1 MGFSS
6 RRPILPAPTDSLLG
20 SADEAGHGTDLG
32 TDLSRRSEKTSE
44 TIPDDGSPI
53 TITPAPKRTI
63 GKLAKSGQQS
73 QTSLL
78 IEYFEGGKTSDS
90 GQRRP
95 SLRVRYTPSHSRKN
109 RDKGERHILVT
120 ESPTARR
127 PSFSHRISLGGNETL
142 APNVIEGSISSLDT
156 GDDFRPTVPVEIE
169 VLQAEDSDRSVLS
182 PPPETRSIVPE
193 SDISS
198 MPAESSLGPNP
209 PINMSPA
216 SQSVSITRGM
226 SSEGASLKP
235 PVIPAERNLSNERI
249 TQKVIEKL
257 SNKPRVSS
265 SGKRQHSS
273 HSGSRSSASR
283 EAESIHTEPRIR
295 VTKNVDDDSM
305 HSITGSSIV
314 SGSQVSA
321 DLRATDQ
328 RSARSG
334 TSNVSV
340 TNNPKLL
347 QTVEDAIRRLI
358 LPELN
363 ELRRDQKHSHRSRH
377 DKYSNPSDLSSST
390 LSREDRTRR
399 RSSGS
404 KSKRRVSR
412 ESESGVPSDS
422 SRRHRRHKTVDYDSP
437 SEHSYAPS
445 ESVDS
450 LGDEKKSRRHSKSRR
465 ARDVAAGAVGAAA
478 LTAAALKSH
487 DSGSS
492 LEYSEHRR
500 RRRSKSRS
508 SRSAS
513 YTEKEDAFQ
522 KHQVPPMPFVS
533 EIGTDLTRSS
543 LKSSNDGRAETPT
556 RHEVREVIR
565 GSPFDLSSP
574 ASQAT
579 PTSNALDLK
588 RGLGTH
594 HGNFSEHDLSA
605 HDLSSKKEVFD
616 EGTFDKSPEPE
627 ELDFATHG
635 FAALTDPERARQY
648 ERNLHQQHPIRR
660 GLSPIQSVASYA
672 TTEPNRNSLMQ
683 PRSSD
688 SLHSPGKHPHMDDQV
703 SVSSLS
709 SAPSTDLAR
718 SRRPHGMSLES
729 RSEIMAQHV
738 RSLESTPRQ
747 VDQHAFGDQDLED
760 DDYHDSPYIDKV
772 TAGQQ
777 VVARGIGATA
787 QYVDEPSGIE
797 SAVAS
802 LVEPSLLSA
811 DYTYSPRHSQA
822 DSPGAREI
830 ASPSLS
836 HHDYASR
843 HSSSPL
849 KRQLSNHS
857 ENAHGIAPVPA
868 TLMSSPPQSPARS
881 LEHLEQASAK
891 SAQPAPLATSNV
903 PSGPVERSPES
914 DITTNPSIIRGPIGG
929 LTQGNTEHWP
939 YDPTPPHSRANLV
952 LPPVSR
958 DIGSAGADLIPEALS
973 INRDHDMDTKRD
985 LYVQPQP
992 LSTPLGAKDE
1002 GYETGANVPS
1012 PGLYSQGR
1020 GVRDDSFTPELPID
1034 NAPVA
1039 DDPFTTQRDQ
1049 YASGLSH
1056 GMSPMYDSA
1065 TGRGRDNIQSKDIV
1079 ALMDHL
1085 TMRDAQ
1091 RNARD
1096 TEILVTLVRSAA
1108 EMRNSFEDMKKFIA
1122 EQDDLIMD
1130 TADKQHEKTQKVIG
1144 GPRPQP
1150 AAAPRPTMSATS
1162 EEDMPLKRR
1171 NVFQRALRGL
1181 GAKNSQE
1188 LQNIEAM
1195 LMRLLDEVE
1204 ALRASQPPPVAR
1216 DQPRSTSLTSA
1227 DNARAPTD
1235 TGYEPEGQAGTSSTG
1250 DRSGFFSNNSSR
1262 QADYRNY
1269 NIHRDSGNR
1278 VSTVMEGDEEY
1289 DDYGNHLGGSAAGNA
1304 QVVSHTPLDTPPR
1317 NDGLR
1322 QARGGSVPLNTPPRT
1337 QDQHTGSLS
1346 HENTPHLSAG
1356 DASGR
1361 KHKSFAS
1368 SFIPKMVSRWS
1379 KTTASSA
1386 DNFRASQQRV
1396 RPYSEHSRS
1405 GSNLGEYDFEH
1416 DPQGHDRIRSNTSFQ
1431 RDQYDDAENRPPSP
1445 LVPSQLTDNPKY
1457 QAHRNS
1463 INLQHPQ
1470 PRQGP
1475 TGRFQSRLESE
1486 AQHYTNEQTSPTSQ
1500 TSSQWETHSGLQP
1513 NHHTTIAYGGH
1524 LSPISDSPY
1533 SAEPGQ
1539 LRDDRSIRS
1548 GSSHGPP
1555 RPPKVPNDEPLV
1567 PQRPPKIMMS
1577 PTSSNRQQTY
1587 VDHVAAARAGSPA
1600 FDKSPVAALRSPQS
1614 QARKP
1619 SGPRPLAGSGGS
1631 KGDLN
1636 AVKRTRF
1643 RGSPNQIDSE
1653 DEATTAY

>member
-6 RRPILPAPTDSLLG
+6 RRPILPAPTDSLLE
-20 SADEAGHGTDLG
+20 SADDTGHGTDLG

-44 TIPDDGSPI
+44 IIPDDGSPI
-53 TITPAPKRTI
+53 TITPAPKRNI
-63 GKLAKSGQQS
+63 GKLTKSGQQS

-78 IEYFEGGKTSDS
+78 IELFEGGKASDS

-109 RDKGERHILVT
+109 RDKSDRHILVT

-156 GDDFRPTVPVEIE
+156 GDDFRPAVPVDIE
-169 VLQAEDSDRSVLS
+169 VLQNEDSDRSVLS
-182 PPPETRSIVPE
+182 SLPETRYIIPE

-209 PINMSPA
+209 PINMSPS

-226 SSEGASLKP
+226 SAEGASLKP

-265 SGKRQHSS
+265 NGKRHHSS
-273 HSGSRSSASR
+273 HSGSRSSATR
-283 EAESIHTEPRIR
+283 EPESMHAEPRIR

-305 HSITGSSIV
+305 QSMTGSSIV
-314 SGSQVSA
+314 SGSQMSA
-321 DLRATDQ
+321 DPRATDQ

-347 QTVEDAIRRLI
+347 HAVEDAIRRLI

-377 DKYSNPSDLSSST
+377 DKYSNPDVSSST

-399 RSSGS
+399 RSSGG

-412 ESESGVPSDS
+412 EAEGGMPSDS

-437 SEHSYAPS
+437 SEQSYEPS

-450 LGDEKKSRRHSKSRR
+450 LGDEKRSRRHSKGRR
-465 ARDVAAGAVGAAA
+465 ARDVAAGSVGGAA

-487 DSGSS
+487 DSASS
-492 LEYSEHRR
+492 LDYSEHRR

-556 RHEVREVIR
+556 RREVREVIR
-565 GSPFDLSSP
+565 GSPLELSSP
-574 ASQAT
+574 ASQTT
-579 PTSNALDLK
+579 PTANALDLK

-594 HGNFSEHDLSA
+594 HGNFSEHDLST
-605 HDLSSKKEVFD
+605 HDLSSKKEMFD
-616 EGTFDKSPEPE
+616 EDTFDKPHEPE

-683 PRSSD
+683 AHSSE
-688 SLHSPGKHPHMDDQV
+688 SLHSPGKHPEMDDQV

-718 SRRPHGMSLES
+718 SRRPQGMSLES
-729 RSEIMAQHV
+729 RSEVMAQHV
-738 RSLESTPRQ
+738 SSLESTPRQ
-747 VDQHAFGDQDLED
+747 MDPHAAFGEHHED
-760 DDYHDSPYIDKV
+760 DSYRDSPYIDKV

-777 VVARGIGATA
+777 VVAKGIGATA
-787 QYVDEPSGIE
+787 QYVDEPSGVE

-811 DYTYSPRHSQA
+811 DYTYSPRHSQT
-822 DSPGAREI
+822 DSLGAHEM
-830 ASPSLS
+830 ASPLLS
-836 HHDYASR
+836 HNDYMSR
-843 HSSSPL
+843 HSGSPL

-857 ENAHGIAPVPA
+857 ESLHGLAPGAAAVM
-868 TLMSSPPQSPARS
+868 TSPPQSPARS

-891 SAQPAPLATSNV
+891 SAHPAPLATSNV
-903 PSGPVERSPES
+903 PSGQVERSPES

-958 DIGSAGADLIPEALS
+958 DIGSAGADLIPEPLS
-973 INRDHDMDTKRD
+973 TNRDHDFDPKRD
-985 LYVQPQP
+985 LYLQPQP
-992 LSTPLGAKDE
+992 LSTPPGAKDE

-1020 GVRDDSFTPELPID
+1020 GVQDDTFTPDIPLDHSPI
-1034 NAPVA
+1034 A
-1039 DDPFTTQRDQ
+1039 DDPFTAQRDQ
-1049 YASGLSH
+1049 YVSGLSH

-1130 TADKQHEKTQKVIG
+1130 TADRQHERTQKIIG

-1150 AAAPRPTMSATS
+1150 IAAPRPTMSATS
-1162 EEDMPLKRR
+1162 EEDMPSKRR

-1181 GAKNSQE
+1181 GAKNSLE

-1204 ALRASQPPPVAR
+1204 ALRASQPRAVAR

-1227 DNARAPTD
+1227 ENTRAPTD

-1250 DRSGFFSNNSSR
+1250 DRSGYFSNNSSR
-1262 QADYRNY
+1262 QADYRNH
-1269 NIHRDSGNR
+1269 NMRRDSGNR

-1289 DDYGNHLGGSAAGNA
+1289 DDYGNHLGAAGGNA
-1304 QVVSHTPLDTPPR
+1304 QVVSHTPLGTPPR
-1317 NDGLR
+1317 NDGIR

-1337 QDQHTGSLS
+1337 LAQNTGSLS
-1346 HENTPHLSAG
+1346 NENTPHLSAG

-1379 KTTASSA
+1379 KTTSSSA
-1386 DNFRASQQRV
+1386 DNFRSSQQRV

-1405 GSNLGEYDFEH
+1405 GSNLGEYEYEH
-1416 DPQGHDRIRSNTSFQ
+1416 DPQGEDRIRSNTSFN
-1431 RDQYDDAENRPPSP
+1431 RDQYEDVENRPPSP
-1445 LVPSQLTDNPKY
+1445 LVPSQLSDNPKY

-1486 AQHYTNEQTSPTSQ
+1486 AQHYNNEQISPTSQ
-1500 TSSQWETHSGLQP
+1500 TSSQWETHLGLHP
-1513 NHHTTIAYGGH
+1513 THAATISYGGH

-1539 LRDDRSIRS
+1539 IHDSRSIQS
-1548 GSSHGPP
+1548 GSSQGPP
-1555 RPPKVPNDEPLV
+1555 RPPKIPNDEPLV

-1577 PTSSNRQQTY
+1577 PTPSNRQPTY

-1619 SGPRPLAGSGGS
+1619 SGPRPLGGSGGS

-1636 AVKRTRF
+1636 AIKRARF

-1653 DEATTAY
+1653 DEATAAH

>member
-6 RRPILPAPTDSLLG
+6 RRPILPAPTDSLLE
-20 SADEAGHGTDLG
+20 SADETGLGTDLG

-78 IEYFEGGKTSDS
+78 IELFEGGKTSDS

-95 SLRVRYTPSHSRKN
+95 SLRVRYTPSHTRKN

-156 GDDFRPTVPVEIE
+156 ADDFRPTVPIEVE
-169 VLQAEDSDRSVLS
+169 VLQDEDSDRSVLS
-182 PPPETRSIVPE
+182 PPPETRSIIPE

-198 MPAESSLGPNP
+198 MPAESSLGTNP
-209 PINMSPA
+209 PLNMSL
-216 SQSVSITRGM
+216 SSNSVSITRGM
-226 SSEGASLKP
+226 SSQGASLKP
-235 PVIPAERNLSNERI
+235 PVISTERNLSNERI

-273 HSGSRSSASR
+273 HSGSRSSVSR
-283 EAESIHTEPRIR
+283 EAESLRTEPRIR

-305 HSITGSSIV
+305 HSITGSSGI
-314 SGSQVSA
+314 SGSQLSG
-321 DLRATDQ
+321 DPRATDQ

-377 DKYSNPSDLSSST
+377 DKYSNPSDVSSST
-390 LSREDRTRR
+390 VSREDRR

-412 ESESGVPSDS
+412 ESESGLPSDS

-450 LGDEKKSRRHSKSRR
+450 LGDEKKSRRHSKSRH
-465 ARDVAAGAVGAAA
+465 ARDAAAGAVGAAA

-513 YTEKEDAFQ
+513 YTEKDDVFQ

-556 RHEVREVIR
+556 RREVREVIR
-565 GSPFDLSSP
+565 GSPFELSSP

-579 PTSNALDLK
+579 PTSNAVDLK

-594 HGNFSEHDLSA
+594 HGNFSEHDLST
-605 HDLSSKKEVFD
+605 HDLSKKEVFD
-616 EGTFDKSPEPE
+616 EGNFDKSSEAD

-672 TTEPNRNSLMQ
+672 TTEPNRNSMMQ

-688 SLHSPGKHPHMDDQV
+688 SLHSPGKHMRADDQV

-729 RSEIMAQHV
+729 RSEVMAQHV
-738 RSLESTPRQ
+738 KSRESTPRR
-747 VDQHAFGDQDLED
+747 VNEDTFGEHALED
-760 DDYHDSPYIDKV
+760 DGYHDSPYIDKV
-772 TAGQQ
+772 TAGQE
-777 VVARGIGATA
+777 VVAQDIGSTA
-787 QYVDEPSGIE
+787 EYVEEPSGIE

-811 DYTYSPRHSQA
+811 EHTYSPRHSQA
-822 DSPGAREI
+822 DSLSARRVM
-830 ASPSLS
+830 SPQLS
-836 HHDYASR
+836 HHDYVST
-843 HSSSPL
+843 HSGSPL
-849 KRQLSNHS
+849 KRQLSDHS
-857 ENAHGIAPVPA
+857 ASTHDFAPGP
-868 TLMSSPPQSPARS
+868 TTMMSSPPQSPAQS
-881 LEHLEQASAK
+881 LEHYEQASTK

-929 LTQGNTEHWP
+929 LAQGNTEHWP

-958 DIGSAGADLIPEALS
+958 DIGSAGTDLIPEALS
-973 INRDHDMDTKRD
+973 INRDHDLEPKRD
-985 LYVQPQP
+985 LYIQPQP
-992 LSTPLGAKDE
+992 LSTPIGAKDE

-1020 GVRDDSFTPELPID
+1020 GVRDSFTPE
-1034 NAPVA
+1034 APVDNVPIA

-1130 TADKQHEKTQKVIG
+1130 TADKQHERTQKVIG

-1150 AAAPRPTMSATS
+1150 TAPSRPTMSATS
-1162 EEDMPLKRR
+1162 EEDTPMKRR

-1204 ALRASQPPPVAR
+1204 ALRVSQPTTVTR
-1216 DQPRSTSLTSA
+1216 EQPRSTSLASA

-1250 DRSGFFSNNSSR
+1250 DRSGYFSNNSSR

-1289 DDYGNHLGGSAAGNA
+1289 DDYANNAGSATAGNA
-1304 QVVSHTPLDTPPR
+1304 QVVSHTPLNTPPR
-1317 NDGLR
+1317 HDGIR
-1322 QARGGSVPLNTPPRT
+1322 QTRGGSVPLNTPPRT
-1337 QDQHTGSLS
+1337 QDQNTGSLS

-1379 KTTASSA
+1379 KTTSSSA

-1416 DPQGHDRIRSNTSFQ
+1416 DPQGDDRIRSNTSFL
-1431 RDQYDDAENRPPSP
+1431 RDQYDDIENRPPSP

-1463 INLQHPQ
+1463 LNLQHPQ

-1486 AQHYTNEQTSPTSQ
+1486 AQYYNNEQISPTSQ
-1500 TSSQWETHSGLQP
+1500 TSSQWETHSGLHP
-1513 NHHTTIAYGGH
+1513 NHHTTITYGGH

-1539 LRDDRSIRS
+1539 MHDNRSIRS

-1555 RPPKVPNDEPLV
+1555 RPPKIPNDEPLV
-1567 PQRPPKIMMS
+1567 PQRPAKMMTMS
-1577 PTSSNRQQTY
+1577 PTSSNRQPTY

-1614 QARKP
+1614 QTRKP
-1619 SGPRPLAGSGGS
+1619 SGPRPLAGSSGS
-1631 KGDLN
+1631 KGELS

-1653 DEATTAY
+1653 DEATAAY

>member
-6 RRPILPAPTDSLLG
+6 RRPILPAPTESLVDG
-20 SADEAGHGTDLG
+20 SADEASPATDLDFG
-32 TDLSRRSEKTSE
+32 TDLSRQTEKTSQ

-53 TITPAPKRTI
+53 TITTAPKRKS
-63 GKLAKSGQQS
+63 GKLTKSSQQS

-78 IEYFEGGKTSDS
+78 IEYFEGGKTSES

-95 SLRVRYTPSHSRKN
+95 SLRVRYTPSHSKKN
-109 RDKGERHILVT
+109 KEKGEGHILVT

-127 PSFSHRISLGGNETL
+127 PSLSHHISLGGNETL
-142 APNVIEGSISSLDT
+142 APNVIDGSISSLESA
-156 GDDFRPTVPVEIE
+156 DDFRPSIPLEVE
-169 VLQAEDSDRSVLS
+169 VLQPDDSDISVLS
-182 PPPETRSIVPE
+182 PPPENRSIIPD

-198 MPAESSLGPNP
+198 MPAESSLGPNLP
-209 PINMSPA
+209 VNMSRSA
-216 SQSVSITRGM
+216 QSVSIGRGV
-226 SSEGASLKP
+226 SAEGASLKP
-235 PVIPAERNLSNERI
+235 PVISTERNLSNERI

-265 SGKRQHSS
+265 SGKRHHSSQSGS
-273 HSGSRSSASR
+273 HSGSRSAVSR
-283 EAESIHTEPRIR
+283 EAEYTATEPRIR
-295 VTKNVDDDSM
+295 VTKTLDEDSIP
-305 HSITGSSIV
+305 SVTGSSV
-314 SGSQVSA
+314 LSGSHLSA
-321 DLRATDQ
+321 EPRGADQ
-328 RSARSG
+328 RSVRSG
-334 TSNVSV
+334 ASNVSI

-363 ELRRDQKHSHRSRH
+363 ELRRDQKQSHRSRH
-377 DKYSNPSDLSSST
+377 EKYSNPSDISSSSV
-390 LSREDRTRR
+390 SREERSHRK
-399 RSSGS
+399 SSGS
-404 KSKRRVSR
+404 KSRRRVSR
-412 ESESGVPSDS
+412 EAESGVPSE
-422 SRRHRRHKTVDYDSP
+422 SRRHRRHKTADYDSP
-437 SEHSYAPS
+437 SEQSYEPS
-445 ESVDS
+445 ESHDS
-450 LGDEKKSRRHSKSRR
+450 IREEKRSQKHKSRRT
-465 ARDVAAGAVGAAA
+465 RDVAAGALGGAA

-492 LEYSEHRR
+492 LESSEHRR

-513 YTEKEDAFQ
+513 IAEKDDVFQ

-556 RHEVREVIR
+556 RREVRQVIR
-565 GSPFDLSSP
+565 GSPLELSSP
-574 ASQAT
+574 TSQTT
-579 PTSNALDLK
+579 PTGNGFDLK

-605 HDLSSKKEVFD
+605 PDLSSRRDTLD
-616 EGTFDKSPEPE
+616 ESTLEKPSESE

-672 TTEPNRNSLMQ
+672 TTEPNRNSVLQ
-683 PRSSD
+683 PRSFE
-688 SLHSPGKHPHMDDQV
+688 SLHSPEKQPRLQDQI

-718 SRRPHGMSLES
+718 SRRPQGMSLES
-729 RSEIMAQHV
+729 RSEIMNQHAK
-738 RSLESTPRQ
+738 SLESSRRGMDPDP
-747 VDQHAFGDQDLED
+747 VFDEQHLENES
-760 DDYHDSPYIDKV
+760 YRESPYIDKV
-772 TAGQQ
+772 TAGQH
-777 VVARGIGATA
+777 VVARGVGATA
-787 QYVDEPSGIE
+787 EYVNPPTGVE

-802 LVEPSLLSA
+802 LVESSIMSG
-811 DYTYSPRHSQA
+811 DQTYSPRHSQTN
-822 DSPGAREI
+822 SVGARDVS
-830 ASPSLS
+830 SPQFS
-836 HHDYASR
+836 HHDYSSR
-843 HSSSPL
+843 HSGSPLKQQMSYHSGSLHEHDNPLGAAAIVSSPL
-849 KRQLSNHS
+849 
-857 ENAHGIAPVPA
+857 
-868 TLMSSPPQSPARS
+868 QSPARS
-881 LEHLEQASAK
+881 IEQFEQQAPASG
-891 SAQPAPLATSNV
+891 QPSPLATKNV
-903 PSGPVERSPES
+903 PSGQAERSPES

-929 LTQGNTEHWP
+929 MAQGNTDHWP
-939 YDPTPPHSRANLV
+939 YDPTPPHSRADLV

-958 DIGSAGADLIPEALS
+958 DIGSAGADLIPEPLS
-973 INRDHDMDTKRD
+973 TNRDHDLDGKRE
-985 LYVQPQP
+985 LYMQPQP

-1020 GVRDDSFTPELPID
+1020 GVREDTFTPEAQLDDITM
-1034 NAPVA
+1034 AE
-1039 DDPFTTQRDQ
+1039 DPFTNKRDQ
-1049 YASGLSH
+1049 YVSGLSH
-1056 GMSPMYDSA
+1056 GLSPMYDNA
-1065 TGRGRDNIQSKDIV
+1065 TGNGRDNIHSKDIV

-1122 EQDDLIMD
+1122 EQGDNILD
-1130 TADKQHEKTQKVIG
+1130 TTDKQHERTQKIIG

-1150 AAAPRPTMSATS
+1150 TPITRATMSATS
-1162 EEDMPLKRR
+1162 EEEVPSKRR

-1181 GAKNSQE
+1181 GAKNSVE
-1188 LQNIEAM
+1188 LQNIETM

-1204 ALRASQPPPVAR
+1204 ALRAMQPAGVVREP
-1216 DQPRSTSLTSA
+1216 PRSTSLTSA

-1250 DRSGFFSNNSSR
+1250 DRSGYFSNNSSR

-1289 DDYGNHLGGSAAGNA
+1289 DDYGNYLGDATPGNVQA
-1304 QVVSHTPLDTPPR
+1304 SHTPLDTPPG
-1317 NDGLR
+1317 NAGHV
-1322 QARGGSVPLNTPPRT
+1322 QARGSSVPLNTPPRMH
-1337 QDQHTGSLS
+1337 DQNMASLS
-1346 HENTPHLSAG
+1346 NENTPHLSAG
-1356 DASGR
+1356 DGSGK

-1368 SFIPKMVSRWS
+1368 SFFPKMVSRWS
-1379 KTTASSA
+1379 KTTASTGDYRS
-1386 DNFRASQQRV
+1386 SQQRV

-1405 GSNLGEYDFEH
+1405 GSNLGEYEYEH
-1416 DPQGHDRIRSNTSFQ
+1416 DPQGDDRLRSNTSLQ
-1431 RDQYDDAENRPPSP
+1431 QDQYEDDDRPPSP
-1445 LVPSQLTDNPKY
+1445 LIPSQISDNPKY

-1486 AQHYTNEQTSPTSQ
+1486 AQNYDGDQISPTSQ

-1513 NHHTTIAYGGH
+1513 QAHPAAYGGH
-1524 LSPISDSPY
+1524 LSPISDAGY
-1533 SAEPGQ
+1533 SAEQGMHH
-1539 LRDDRSIRS
+1539 DSRSIRTA
-1548 GSSHGPP
+1548 SSQGPP
-1555 RPPKVPNDEPLV
+1555 RPPKIPNDEPLV
-1567 PQRPPKIMMS
+1567 PQRPPKVVMS
-1577 PTSSNRQQTY
+1577 PSAQRQPTY

-1600 FDKSPVAALRSPQS
+1600 FDKVS
-1614 QARKP
+1614 
-1619 SGPRPLAGSGGS
+1619 
-1631 KGDLN
+1631 
-1636 AVKRTRF
+1636 
-1643 RGSPNQIDSE
+1643 
-1653 DEATTAY
+1653 